1 MTNRDGP
8 MFFPPRNWSRRFG
21 TQFFTIEIASVEIS
35 EDNKTAEKSAY
46 YHIIVKRGKQE
57 RIVARRYSEF
67 YEFHRLLVRFS
78 SYARR
83 CNFPPKT
90 WFRNVSKNFLEERRE
105 LLDKYLQQVLH
116 DQRIARH
123 KYTIAFLNLNNFELY
138 KWWDFLEKGYSEM
151 ETDIDPTLR
160 ERHLNSKSNRK
171 SKQKQPD
178 EEKFTFNRSN
188 SLYNSS
194 QNQASN
200 QPSTTTATDS
210 PEITSDREVTTTEEI
225 VQGRKDSRSRPTIDP
240 LPLALPD
247 QADKTSVQ
255 VQTGV

>member
-1 MTNRDGP
+1 MSSREHGP

-21 TQFFTIEIASVEIS
+21 TQFFTIEIREATIS
-35 EDNKTAEKSAY
+35 EDEKTAEKHAL

-90 WFRNVSKNFLEERRE
+90 WFRNVSQSFLEERRE

-123 KYTIAFLNLNNFELY
+123 KYTIAFLNLNNFDLY
-138 KWWDFLEKGYSEM
+138 KWWDFQEKGYSEH

-160 ERHLNSKSNRK
+160 ERHRNSKSNRK
-171 SKQKQPD
+171 SKQPKRDEGDQPV
-178 EEKFTFNRSN
+178 TFKNRSN
-188 SLYNSS
+188 SLFS
-194 QNQASN
+194 QNLAN
-200 QPSTTTATDS
+200 QHKNATDIT
-210 PEITSDREVTTTEEI
+210 PPELNEITSTEED
-225 VQGRKDSRSRPTIDP
+225 VQAKDPGKAPVEPEP
-240 LPLALPD
+240 LQLPE
-247 QADKTSVQ
+247 KSNEI
-255 VQTGV
+255 QTGV

>member
-1 MTNRDGP
+1 

-21 TQFFTIEIASVEIS
+21 TQFFTIEIASHQLKEEES
-35 EDNKTAEKSAY
+35 EKHALYLIT
-46 YHIIVKRGKQE
+46 VKRGKQE
-57 RIVARRYSEF
+57 RTIERRYSEF

-90 WFRNVSKNFLEERRE
+90 WFRNVSKNFLEERKE

-138 KWWDFLEKGYSEM
+138 KWWDFLEKGFSEN

-171 SKQKQPD
+171 PKVARIEDGGDISFK
-178 EEKFTFNRSN
+178 NRSN
-188 SLYNSS
+188 SLFNSNRPEQKQPEDS
-194 QNQASN
+194 LSETTSEVVSN
-200 QPSTTTATDS
+200 
-210 PEITSDREVTTTEEI
+210 EVLR
-225 VQGRKDSRSRPTIDP
+225 GRKGS
-240 LPLALPD
+240 LPD
-247 QADKTSVQ
+247 VPNVEPKALTLPDAKANEDNERSAV
-255 VQTGV
+255 